1 MKKVLAVLSGVLVA
15 VAVFAGPDVWR
26 MQFTTIATNGATSG
40 IVTNSK
46 ALHGYYIDAISI
58 DLAGTSTNVD
68 IDVVTQVGKGTG
80 PSRTILS
87 TNDMTADAVVY
98 PRVFGLHT
106 TSGANRTAVEGIRI
120 PLVLDTVQCWMQAE
134 TTGVTANV
142 YIILSTEP

>member
-1 MKKVLAVLSGVLVA
+1 MKKVLAVLSGVLIA

-46 ALHGYYIDAISI
+46 ALHGYYIDAIVI
-58 DLAGTSTNVD
+58 DLAGTATNVD
-68 IDVVTQVGKGTG
+68 IDVVTQAGKGTG
-80 PSRTILS
+80 PSRTIL
-87 TNDMTADAVVY
+87 TKDDMTADVVY
-98 PRVFGLHT
+98 YPRIFALVD
-106 TSGANRTAVEGIRI
+106 TSASAKTAVEGIRI

-134 TTGVTANV
+134 STGVTANV